1 MTDITNQCAH
11 YSFLF
16 PPSSFSH
23 SLSFLYSFSFL
34 PNFLPPSSLPLTH
47 HSKMVRGRS
56 LQLLLAMT
64 KNNLSGVLLAFD
76 CSKTFF
82 IYSHFILHTKPG
94 NQQEKT
100 LELKNAAPSCPDP
113 NLSHHTGQLTLLPIH
128 QEQYLEH
135 QEARG
140 PDRHG
145 PHPGPG
151 SQKRGRE
158 G

>member
-1 MTDITNQCAH
+1 MCT
-11 YSFLF
+11 L
-16 PPSSFSH
+16 
-23 SLSFLYSFSFL
+23 FSFL
-34 PNFLPPSSLPLTH
+34 PLSSLLLPPFPPPSLLFFLSPSLPPPPFFSLSLTH
-47 HSKMVRGRS
+47 HSKMVRGRN

-82 IYSHFILHTKPG
+82 IYSRFILHTKPG

-100 LELKNAAPSCPDP
+100 LELKSAAPSCPDP
-113 NLSHHTGQLTLLPIH
+113 NLSHHTGQLTLLPVH
-128 QEQYLEH
+128 PEQYLEH

-151 SQKRGRE
+151 SRKRGRE